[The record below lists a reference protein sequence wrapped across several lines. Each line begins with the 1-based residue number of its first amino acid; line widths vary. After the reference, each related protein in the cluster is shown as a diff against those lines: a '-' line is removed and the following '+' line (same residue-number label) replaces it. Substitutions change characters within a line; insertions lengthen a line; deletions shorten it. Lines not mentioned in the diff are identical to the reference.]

1 MNRKAAVFLR
11 QAALAMFIAAMVVLA
26 VCAVALTAENADG
39 YNKFSQHIT
48 LVREGLI
55 SGLMLSL
62 CAFLGVEGVNW
73 LIKRFGGLKL
83 NAALC
88 AIWLGAAFVWIFA
101 VQLVQRADAQIVM
114 EAAKQFAADDFSA
127 LSPETYRIFTYST
140 GDYFQS
146 YTYQL
151 RLCFPLEMLA
161 RLFPKADL
169 NLLAQCVNAA
179 LGVAGAGVLAALAQE
194 ILGER
199 RAASAVLLLYVLS
212 IPAFT
217 FTTLVYSIN
226 LMILF
231 CGIAVLCFARYVHTG
246 MLKFG
251 IGYAV
256 FTGMA
261 MVGKPNAVII
271 AAALTICALLHAL
284 EHKDFKPVLLA
295 IGAVLLGEGL
305 TMALTA
311 RYAAAG
317 NVTFRPN
324 VSMLSRLAMGM
335 QDSMIAPGWYNGYI
349 EQVVIEKLSPDQEKV
364 RALADIQARFQWM
377 RENPGAAI
385 HFYIQKYLTQW
396 IEPAYEGLWIDS
408 VSETMGRWNG
418 LIHVI
423 CRDDTAIH
431 AALLAYMN
439 AMQSVVYGL
448 AAAGSLFIWK
458 KKDDMAVAVIPVAI
472 LGGMLYHLIF
482 EAKSQYAYPYMVYM
496 LPLAAIGLC
505 RLEEGIKGLWKT
517 KERRR

>member
-11 QAALAMFIAAMVVLA
+11 QAALAAFVIGMGLMTLCAVIWSADNQAVSNRFSQHVELVRDGLFSGLLLSAVVLA
-26 VCAVALTAENADG
+26 AYLAAHALIE
-39 YNKFSQHIT
+39 
-48 LVREGLI
+48 
-55 SGLMLSL
+55 
-62 CAFLGVEGVNW
+62 
-73 LIKRFGGLKL
+73 RFGGLKL
-83 NAALC
+83 NAALG
-88 AIWLGAAFVWIFA
+88 ALWLAAAMVWIFA
-101 VQLVQRADAQIVM
+101 VRVSPWTDARRVM
-114 EAAKQFAADDFSA
+114 EAAVSFAQDDFSA
-127 LSPETYRIFTYST
+127 LHYEVT
-140 GDYFQS
+140 DYFNI

-151 RLCFPLEMLA
+151 GIVFPLELLA

-199 RAASAVLLLYVLS
+199 HAASAVLLLYTFS

-226 LMILF
+226 LMILL

-261 MVGKPNAVII
+261 MVVKPNAVII

-284 EHKDFKPVLLA
+284 QHKDFKPALLA

-317 NVTFRPN
+317 NVIFRPN

-349 EQVVIEKLSPDQEKV
+349 EQVVIEKLSPDQEKA

-377 RENPGAAI
+377 RGNPGAAI

-423 CRDDTAIH
+423 CRDDTAIR
-431 AALLAYMN
+431 AALLAYMD

-448 AAAGSLFIWK
+448 AAVGSLFIWK
-458 KKDDMAVAVIPVAI
+458 KKDDMAAAVIPVAI

-505 RLEEGIKGLWKT
+505 RLEEGIKGIWKA

>member
-11 QAALAMFIAAMVVLA
+11 QAALAAFVIGMGLMTLCAVIWSADNQAVSNRFSQHVELVRDGLFSGLLLSAVVLA
-26 VCAVALTAENADG
+26 AYLAAHALIE
-39 YNKFSQHIT
+39 
-48 LVREGLI
+48 
-55 SGLMLSL
+55 
-62 CAFLGVEGVNW
+62 
-73 LIKRFGGLKL
+73 RFGGLKL
-83 NAALC
+83 NAALG
-88 AIWLGAAFVWIFA
+88 ALWLAAAMVWIFA
-101 VQLVQRADAQIVM
+101 VRVSPWTDARRVM
-114 EAAKQFAADDFSA
+114 EAAVSFAQDDFSA
-127 LSPETYRIFTYST
+127 LHYEVT
-140 GDYFQS
+140 DYFNI

-151 RLCFPLEMLA
+151 GIVFPLEMLA

-199 RAASAVLLLYVLS
+199 HAASAVLLLYTFS

-226 LMILF
+226 LMILL

-261 MVGKPNAVII
+261 MVVKPNAVII

-284 EHKDFKPVLLA
+284 QHKDFKPALLA

-317 NVTFRPN
+317 NVIFRPN

-349 EQVVIEKLSPDQEKV
+349 EQVVIEKLSPDQEKA

-377 RENPGAAI
+377 RGNPGAAI

-423 CRDDTAIH
+423 CRDDTAIR
-431 AALLAYMN
+431 AALLAYMD

-448 AAAGSLFIWK
+448 AAVGSLFIWK
-458 KKDDMAVAVIPVAI
+458 KKDDMAAAVIPVAI

-505 RLEEGIKGLWKT
+505 RLEEGIKGIWKA

>member
-11 QAALAMFIAAMVVLA
+11 QAALAAFVIGMGLMTLCAVIWSADNQAVSNRFSQHVELVRDGLFSGLLLSAVVLA
-26 VCAVALTAENADG
+26 AYLAAHALIE
-39 YNKFSQHIT
+39 
-48 LVREGLI
+48 
-55 SGLMLSL
+55 
-62 CAFLGVEGVNW
+62 
-73 LIKRFGGLKL
+73 RFGGLKL
-83 NAALC
+83 NAALG
-88 AIWLGAAFVWIFA
+88 ALWLAAAMVWIFA
-101 VQLVQRADAQIVM
+101 VRVSPWTDARRVM
-114 EAAKQFAADDFSA
+114 EAAVSFAQDDFSA
-127 LSPETYRIFTYST
+127 LHYEVT
-140 GDYFQS
+140 DYFNI

-151 RLCFPLEMLA
+151 GIVFPLEMLA

-199 RAASAVLLLYVLS
+199 HAASAVLLYTFS

-226 LMILF
+226 LMILL

-261 MVGKPNAVII
+261 MVVKPNAVII

-284 EHKDFKPVLLA
+284 QHKDFKPALLA

-317 NVTFRPN
+317 NVIFRPN

-349 EQVVIEKLSPDQEKV
+349 EQVVIEKLSPDQEKA

-377 RENPGAAI
+377 RGNPGAAI

-423 CRDDTAIH
+423 CRDDTAIR
-431 AALLAYMN
+431 AALLAYMD

-448 AAAGSLFIWK
+448 AAVGSLFIWK
-458 KKDDMAVAVIPVAI
+458 KKDDMAAAVIPVAI

-505 RLEEGIKGLWKT
+505 RLEEGIKGIWKA